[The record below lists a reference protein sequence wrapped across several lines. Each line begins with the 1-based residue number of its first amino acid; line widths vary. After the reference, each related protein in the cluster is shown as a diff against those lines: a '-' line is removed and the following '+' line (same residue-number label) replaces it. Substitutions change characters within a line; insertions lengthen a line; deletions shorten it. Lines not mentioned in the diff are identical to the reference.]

1 MSDPNLINSGLSQ
14 RISVEGH
21 ELRIEIVRLEHETQ
35 WSLEVVDGDGTSTV
49 WDDLFDTDQSALD
62 AAFEVIREEGLF
74 AFRDSG
80 NVIQFPRKQATG
92 MSIGIEL

>member
-35 WSLEVVDGDGTSTV
+35 WSLEVVDEDGTSTV
-49 WDDLFDTDQSALD
+49 WDDLFNTDQSALD
-62 AAFEVIREEGLF
+62 AAFEVIREEGLS

-80 NVIQFPRKQATG
+80 NIIQFPQK
-92 MSIGIEL
+92 

>member
-1 MSDPNLINSGLSQ
+1 MPDPNLINSGLSQ
-14 RISVEGH
+14 QISVEGH

-35 WSLEVVDGDGTSTV
+35 WSLEVVDEDGTSTV

-62 AAFEVIREEGLF
+62 AAFEVIREEGLS

-80 NVIQFPRKQATG
+80 NVFQFPKK
-92 MSIGIEL
+92 

>member
-35 WSLEVVDGDGTSTV
+35 WSLEVVDEDGTSTV
-49 WDDLFDTDQSALD
+49 WDDLFNTDQSALD
-62 AAFEVIREEGLF
+62 AAFEVIREEGLS

-80 NVIQFPRKQATG
+80 NIIQFPKK
-92 MSIGIEL
+92 

>member
-14 RISVEGH
+14 QISVEGH

-35 WSLEVVDGDGTSTV
+35 WSLEVVDEDGTSTV
-49 WDDLFDTDQSALD
+49 WDDLFNTDQSALD
-62 AAFEVIREEGLF
+62 AAFEVIREEGLS

-80 NVIQFPRKQATG
+80 NIIQFPKK
-92 MSIGIEL
+92 

>member
-1 MSDPNLINSGLSQ
+1 MPDPNLINSELSQ
-14 RISVEGH
+14 QISVEGH

-35 WSLEVVDGDGTSTV
+35 WSLEVVDEDGTSTV

-62 AAFEVIREEGLF
+62 AAFEVIREEGLS

-80 NVIQFPRKQATG
+80 NVIQFPKK
-92 MSIGIEL
+92 